1 MGSRLRQVRNFGD
14 IDRVVRS
21 DLDSARFCLS
31 SDVRNVLHHG
41 RARRTFF
48 FAMPVDLAIL
58 FCAVAVVV
66 YALAV
71 MVYGRN

>member
-1 MGSRLRQVRNFGD
+1 MCEMSYITV
-14 IDRVVRS
+14 
-21 DLDSARFCLS
+21 ARDEL
-31 SDVRNVLHHG
+31 
-41 RARRTFF
+41 F

-58 FCAVAVVV
+58 FYAVAVVV